1 MRQAAASLQLAA
13 RVAVDSVVA
22 TVDAAASVGCCYL
35 NRFGLIG
42 CEVFIEFAV
51 ETPTC
56 PVSASELAQRWTT
69 PWSECKSKT
78 KVELLL
84 WLWLRSSL
92 GAPCAR
98 VEKRV
103 GSVFNLCYL

>member
-42 CEVFIEFAV
+42 CEVFIEFAF
-51 ETPTC
+51 ETPTW